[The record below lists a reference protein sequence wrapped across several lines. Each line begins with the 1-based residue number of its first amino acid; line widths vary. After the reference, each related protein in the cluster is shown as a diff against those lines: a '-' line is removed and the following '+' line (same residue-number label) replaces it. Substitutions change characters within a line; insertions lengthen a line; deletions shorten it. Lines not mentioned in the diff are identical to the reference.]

1 MRALS
6 LAIGSALVLTACSNA
21 EPDEARWTDYA
32 AAVGGLIRA
41 ELSRPSNDCR
51 REDVDPVWSEAAE
64 RMNEKDQRARSGVSD
79 EEWRRLDAENAAEL
93 ASLLDTRGWPGP
105 CALTRAG
112 ALGLFYVV
120 QHHRDAAL
128 RQEALPYLEAMAEAG
143 RLRRS
148 DLALLVDRVLTDQ
161 DLPQRFGTQ
170 YRCDRTMGRYVR
182 METEDP
188 SQLDARR
195 RSMTLMPADGE
206 LRLVNARDDGRC
218 AAPAP

>member
-6 LAIGSALVLTACSNA
+6 LAISSALVLTACSNA

-51 REDVDPVWSEAAE
+51 RDDIDPVWTEAAE
-64 RMNEKDQRARSGVSD
+64 RMNAKDQRARSGVSD

-93 ASLLDTRGWPGP
+93 ASLLETRGWPEP
-105 CALTRAG
+105 CALSRAG

-120 QHHRDAAL
+120 QHHRDAEL
-128 RQEALPYLEAMAEAG
+128 RRQALPHLEAMAEAG

-148 DLALLVDRVLTDQ
+148 DLALLIDRVLTGQ
-161 DLPQRFGTQ
+161 GLPQRFGTQ
-170 YRCDRTMGRYVR
+170 YRCDRTIGRYVR
-182 METEDP
+182 IETEAP
-188 SQLDARR
+188 AQLDRRR
-195 RSMTLMPADGE
+195 RSMALMRADVE
-206 LRLVNARDDGRC
+206 LRLVNARNDGRC
-218 AAPAP
+218 TAQES